1 MLRIKEVGMNKKLW
15 EVWFATR
22 QWFSKLFTS
31 EADALLDDFEN
42 NPPPKIGP
50 QPYKDKPELNRKW
63 R

>member
-1 MLRIKEVGMNKKLW
+1 MNKKLW